1 MNHFG
6 FVKVAAGVPSVK
18 VADPAYNA
26 AQLEELIARAAQ
38 EGVRAVV
45 FPELCLTGYTC
56 GDLFLKPLLVN
67 AAERVLAALLRRT
80 EGQDIVFI
88 VGMRWRRERFTKCGR
103 RVLPRGDFGRY
114 SQNLPAQL

>member
-26 AQLEELIARAAQ
+26 AQLEELIVRAAQ

-45 FPELCLTGYTC
+45 FPEPCLTG
-56 GDLFLKPLLVN
+56 
-67 AAERVLAALLRRT
+67 
-80 EGQDIVFI
+80 
-88 VGMRWRRERFTKCGR
+88 
-103 RVLPRGDFGRY
+103 
-114 SQNLPAQL
+114 